1 MRASTRSP
9 ARSPGWRG
17 STRPAT
23 SRSGVAHLEHQS
35 ALDPTL
41 RGKLRAEVERR
52 HDALVDTAGLNAEV
66 FDALV
71 LLAAGDWAPAALR
84 RGHAAVVDLVRE
96 MDRGR
101 QARLA
106 RLGFPAEQAAA
117 LSALHTRNFM

>member
-1 MRASTRSP
+1 VRTDDPRLKTWPPWSPTWSPRRRPRWTAPAPSRVRASTRSP

-52 HDALVDTAGLNAEV
+52 HDALVDTAGLPARCGGRAV
-66 FDALV
+66 G
-71 LLAAGDWAPAALR
+71 AA
-84 RGHAAVVDLVRE
+84 HA
-96 MDRGR
+96 
-101 QARLA
+101 Q
-106 RLGFPAEQAAA
+106 
-117 LSALHTRNFM
+117 LHV